1 MEPVPMSIGSK
12 EKISPCI
19 NKSQWVVQSFASLL
33 MLDAIKCSKSVIGD
47 YRQELTGYSTKTNA
61 MVVTVQVLFDGWVPL
76 RLPTRT
82 LNFIGR
88 F

>member
-33 MLDAIKCSKSVIGD
+33 MLGAIKCSKSVIGG
-47 YRQELTGYSTKTNA
+47 YRQKLTGYSTKTN
-61 MVVTVQVLFDGWVPL
+61 VTVLFDGF
-76 RLPTRT
+76 RSGTGLPTRT

>member
-1 MEPVPMSIGSK
+1 MSIGSK

-61 MVVTVQVLFDGWVPL
+61 MVVGSVPL
-76 RLPTRT
+76 RLRTGTRT